1 MKRTRR
7 RRKPNKLNLT
17 AYLKYPVALFAAAF
31 ILFAGFPYIFSSIF
45 SVPVPVAS
53 QQEEAPD
60 YLIEM
65 PKTVKVYRTL
75 TGKTETVD
83 FEEYVKGVVAGEV
96 PHTFKKEAM
105 KAQAVAARTYSVARI
120 LSGNSSGHPAAP
132 VCDTTHCL
140 VYRDKA

>member
-1 MKRTRR
+1 MKHAR
-7 RRKPNKLNLT
+7 RRKKRIQKP
-17 AYLKYPVALFAAAF
+17 AVRISAAHLKYPIAYFAAAF

-83 FEEYVKGVVAGEV
+83 FEEYVMGVVAGEV

-105 KAQAVAARTYSVARI
+105 KAQDKEKLAVI
-120 LSGNSSGHPAAP
+120 
-132 VCDTTHCL
+132 
-140 VYRDKA
+140 